1 MPGHPYAS
9 TASRRDALANHRKVY
24 CPRFAYVRDFVGL
37 DREIIDMRDYCMIA
51 QPFKQSG
58 NDVAKL
64 DKIVASGTL
73 TAGES
78 VQALGVRDEFFVGH
92 HSLTRSS

>member
-1 MPGHPYAS
+1 
-9 TASRRDALANHRKVY
+9 
-24 CPRFAYVRDFVGL
+24 
-37 DREIIDMRDYCMIA
+37 MRDYCMIP